1 MSWLSR
7 TAFRATGVVA
17 AMGLVLA
24 AASPA
29 SAQSAIR
36 DTEIEGIIHE
46 WADPVLVAMGLDP
59 TEV

>member
-1 MSWLSR
+1 MNWLSR
-7 TAFRATGVVA
+7 NVFRASGAIA
-17 AMGLVLA
+17 AVMVGLA

-46 WADPVLVAMGLDP
+46 WSAPVFTAMGLEP
-59 TEV
+59 S